1 MKNRNIYSL
10 LLAAVASIGFVAC
23 DDEIQPVEEIQFSRV
38 MTPIGLQ
45 AFVRTQTTIEL
56 NWSPREGVSSY
67 VVEFSEDSLLFS
79 TIIFTDEVT
88 ADELPYRHTL
98 SGETRYSARVKS
110 VGSEGIEDSKWAAVT
125 IETAAENIFKTLPGD
140 NVQDTYATLL
150 WNVGGDMT
158 HFLINP
164 GNIERPI
171 TAEEK
176 AAGEATITGLTGST
190 DYTVTLYNGTKRRG
204 TVAFSTQREATV
216 FPENDLAA
224 IIAGAADGAVLIL
237 APGQYNLATVALTK
251 SITIEGQKSYDMP
264 VINGSFTTAVA
275 IGTITL
281 KSVLF
286 NGGGTIAQFFAANA
300 GSDIGTLSI
309 IDCEVKNYQNS
320 FIASTNTTATAG
332 KFGSIVVTGCYVH
345 DILPAGG
352 GDGLDFRGGTVGSLA
367 VENSTFANGFRAFL
381 RMQVASN
388 TSFKYCTF
396 YKISALD
403 NSNNTGMFRAAGVAG
418 PNNKL
423 EVRNCLFAET
433 GVLNPTNVQSGNWT
447 RRADHMIAVPTYA
460 NNNIHSCYNLL
471 VGLYTSAAQVSATE
485 LNPGFVNAAGGDFTV
500 TNQTLIDNQI
510 GDPRWR
516 Q

>member
-1 MKNRNIYSL
+1 MKNRYIFSV
-10 LLAAVASIGFVAC
+10 LAVVVSFAWVAC
-23 DDEIQPVEEIQFSRV
+23 DDEIQPIEELQFSRV
-38 MTPIGLQ
+38 MTPIGLE
-45 AFVRTQTTIEL
+45 AFVRNQTTIEL
-56 NWSPREGVSSY
+56 NWDAREGVSTY
-67 VVEFSEDSLLFS
+67 VVEFSEDSLLFT
-79 TIIFTDEVT
+79 TIVFTDEVT

-110 VGSEGIEDSKWAAVT
+110 VGGDGLEDSKWTAVT
-125 IETAAENIFKTLPGD
+125 IETAAENIFKAIPGD

-150 WNVGGDMT
+150 WTVGGDMT

-176 AAGEATITGLTGST
+176 AAGEAIITGLTGST
-190 DYTVTLYNGTKRRG
+190 DYTVTLYNGNKRRG
-204 TVAFSTQREATV
+204 TVVFSTQREATV
-216 FPENDLAA
+216 FPTNDLAA
-224 IIAGAADGAVLIL
+224 VIAASAEGAILIL

-251 SITIEGQKSYDMP
+251 SITLEGQKSYDKP
-264 VINGSFTTAVA
+264 VINGSFTTATTVA
-275 IGTITL
+275 AISL

-286 NGGGTIAQFFAANA
+286 NGGGTIAQFFSA
-300 GSDIGTLSI
+300 GAGTDIGTLSI
-309 IDCEVKNYQNS
+309 VDCEVKNYQNT
-320 FIASTNTTATAG
+320 FIASTSTGGTAA
-332 KFGSIVVTGCYVH
+332 KFGSIIVSGCYVH

-381 RMQVASN
+381 RMQIASN
-388 TSFKYCTF
+388 TSFKSCTF

-403 NSNNTGMFRAAGVAG
+403 NSNNTGIFRTAGAAG

-433 GVLNPTNVQSGNWT
+433 GVASPVNVQSGNWA
-447 RRADHMIAVPTYA
+447 RRADHMIAIPTYA
-460 NNNIHSCYNLL
+460 NNNISNCNNLL

-485 LNPGFVNAAGGDFTV
+485 LNPGFVDAANGNFTL